1 VPKGRTQASSLARLP
16 ERVLIIDIIGCLISA
31 AIGFWI
37 GQSWAKARRVIR
49 DSSRKPVKYR
59 ILSITY
65 QTENK
70 TAELGRFLWAAEFDD
85 WHDAQAEAKKRTD
98 EDTLKNKFDTEYT
111 VVEAP

>member
-1 VPKGRTQASSLARLP
+1 MIVS
-16 ERVLIIDIIGCLISA
+16 IIACLMSA

-37 GQSWAKARRVIR
+37 GQSWVKARKVIQ
-49 DSSRKPVKYR
+49 DSTVKYR

-70 TAELGRFLWAAEFDD
+70 TAELGRFLWAHEFDD
-85 WHDAQAEAKKRTD
+85 WHEAMAEANKRTQ
-98 EDTLKNKFDTEYT
+98 EDTLANNFNTEYT